1 MGSNPNE
8 GAMVKLILKRHDPK
22 SKLYFA
28 SEKKYLLKKLDK
40 GSIHK
45 LFHFGSTAV
54 PGLGGKG
61 MIDIFLIAK
70 TKKAAMKIM
79 GQIKERTD
87 YDRPATGGSN
97 ERIFHRRTRGIG
109 KRKVTFHLHVSW
121 KSAKKWKNDILFLNY
136 LLKHPDA
143 ARRYEELKYAWAEKA
158 GYVRRKY
165 HDSKPWFVSSVLR
178 RARS

>member
-1 MGSNPNE
+1 
-8 GAMVKLILKRHDPK
+8 MVKLILKRHDPK

-28 SEKKYLLKKLDK
+28 SEKKYLLGKLSK
-40 GSIHK
+40 NLI
-45 LFHFGSTAV
+45 FNIIHFGSTAV

-70 TKKAAMKIM
+70 TKKAAMELID
-79 GQIKERTD
+79 QIRDRTD

-109 KRKVTFHLHVSW
+109 KKRVTFHLHVSW
-121 KSAKKWKNDILFLNY
+121 KSAKRWKNDVLFLDY

-143 ARRYEELKYAWAEKA
+143 ARRYEELK
-158 GYVRRKY
+158 RK
-165 HDSKPWFVSSVLR
+165 LLTT
-178 RARS
+178 